1 MRMDHATTCG
11 FELKLTGDLARFADS
26 SNADTGAVFKLLKII
41 NMQSNSKLLTLSGA
55 LLIAGLI
62 GGCATGTTS
71 QDSMGNMS
79 GSQMD
84 MQAMCEKHK
93 GMMAGKS
100 TAEQQAMM
108 ADHMKSMSS
117 EMRTRMQAMHD
128 KCKAS

>member
-1 MRMDHATTCG
+1 
-11 FELKLTGDLARFADS
+11 
-26 SNADTGAVFKLLKII
+26 
-41 NMQSNSKLLTLSGA
+41 
-55 LLIAGLI
+55 
-62 GGCATGTTS
+62 
-71 QDSMGNMS
+71 
-79 GSQMD
+79 MD